1 MTLGEHAGGI
11 LGIDDAIRRLVG
23 ILLNVVVEGVDD
35 FAGINTA
42 RVVPD
47 QTVVHR
53 RDLDPRLEEVIPS
66 TQEGQLFFQQRG
78 GLSLEGKQRRRNVT
92 VVPVCRANPD
102 GRVRGIRPR
111 LIAEHHV
118 EVVEIARSEQ
128 QSVIRRSIVE
138 AGLDAELASA
148 TEHGLV
154 DFDQTVVVDR
164 IDVQG
169 HVTLPAATRLGD
181 DADVGVDPVVE
192 EIVDALVERINAGQ
206 HAFDPAFCERGPGPI
221 RPVCI
226 GGTRHVARVSGI
238 DRPVAHDDVVVTKRL
253 NARSAERVAGDVSA
267 DRGQRQIPRHGAV
280 GLRR

>member
-11 LGIDDAIRRLVG
+11 LGIDDAICLLVG

-47 QTVVHR
+47 QTVVH
-53 RDLDPRLEEVIPS
+53 RLEEVIPS

-192 EIVDALVERINAGQ
+192 EIVDALVERIDAGQ
-206 HAFDPAFCERGPGPI
+206 HAFDPTFRERGPGPV
-221 RPVCI
+221 RPVCV
-226 GGTRHVARVSGI
+226 GGTRHIARVGGI

-267 DRGQRQIPRHGAV
+267 DRRQRQIPRHGAV